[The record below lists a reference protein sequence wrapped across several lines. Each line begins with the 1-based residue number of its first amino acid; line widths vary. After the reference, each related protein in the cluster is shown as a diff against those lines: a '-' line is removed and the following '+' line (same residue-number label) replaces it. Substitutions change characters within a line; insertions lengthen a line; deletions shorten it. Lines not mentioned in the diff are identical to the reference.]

1 MRFQLHILNFL
12 YCIYVQILT
21 LLGDLKVLAK
31 GCERKMGG
39 FLKSSIIN
47 FLKLFD
53 IKLSRHSKSRPRY
66 LKIIQ
71 NRNINIIFDVGAND
85 GQFALSVLEDGFQ
98 GKIVSFEPT
107 SKAHMALCDNARN
120 VQKWIIYERVAIGEN
135 NGSVNINIAGNS
147 GASSSILDMRD
158 QHKKSAPSSKY
169 VSSET
174 VDLVK
179 LDSIYRNF
187 FKEGEKCLIK
197 IDVQGYEENVLSGA
211 TEFLSKVDCVKIE
224 CNLMSLYEGDRTY
237 EYFFDF
243 FEKRGF
249 KLIDIDPGFSD
260 PITGQL
266 FQFDALFVRVS

>member
-1 MRFQLHILNFL
+1 M
-12 YCIYVQILT
+12 
-21 LLGDLKVLAK
+21 
-31 GCERKMGG
+31 
-39 FLKSSIIN
+39 
-47 FLKLFD
+47 
-53 IKLSRHSKSRPRY
+53 
-66 LKIIQ
+66 KIIQ
-71 NRNINIIFDVGAND
+71 NRNIDIIFDIGAND
-85 GQFALSVLEDGFQ
+85 GQFALSVLKDGFQ
-98 GKIVSFEPT
+98 GRIVSFEPT
-107 SKAHMALCDNARN
+107 SKAHMALCNNARN
-120 VQKWIIYERVAIGEN
+120 VQKWIIHERVAIGEN
-135 NGSVNINIAGNS
+135 NGSVNINVAGNS

-158 QHKKSAPSSKY
+158 QHGKSAPSSKY
-169 VSSET
+169 VSSEI

-211 TEFLSKVDCVKIE
+211 AEFLSKVDCVKIE

-266 FQFDALFVRVS
+266 F